1 MSQPKFQVGE
11 VVILQSRSA
20 PELNDEY
27 PVLDVCLPGESRS
40 VDGAMKKNRT
50 THSVYLLEVDGPH
63 GSKWWAESA
72 LRKRHQPGEYSW
84 QDLKTRLV
92 LPVSRDEVAR
102 LDREKVHG

>member
-1 MSQPKFQVGE
+1 MSQPKFAVGE

-20 PELNDEY
+20 PELNGEY
-27 PVLDVCLPGESRS
+27 PVLDVCLPNDSRPIAG
-40 VDGAMKKNRT
+40 VMKKNLNGQT
-50 THSVYLLEVDGPH
+50 GYLLEVVGQN
-63 GSKWWAESA
+63 GTGWWAESA

-102 LDREKVHG
+102 LDREVCHG